1 MTEPGP
7 PWREPGPWQQQPEP
21 RYQHGPVLVTIGDM
35 AITQAHVITPTGFI
49 PLIGTTWL
57 VQENVQSTSGIPT
70 WAIVMAILLFLFCL
84 LGLLFLL
91 VKEERTT
98 GWVQVSVQAPGA
110 FHATQIPV
118 NHPLQIGAI
127 HQQVNYVR
135 SLVAMTG
142 R

>member
-1 MTEPGP
+1 
-7 PWREPGPWQQQPEP
+7 
-21 RYQHGPVLVTIGDM
+21 VTIGDM
-35 AITQAHVITPTGFI
+35 AITQAHVITPAGFI
-49 PLIGTTWL
+49 PLIGTTWI

-70 WAIVMAILLFLFCL
+70 WAIVMAVLLFLLCF

-91 VKEERTT
+91 VKEERTI

-118 NHPLQIGAI
+118 NNRLQIGAI